1 MKDLDY
7 IKQFSKIS
15 ITKACNQVKVDRT
28 NVLNNKASKEK
39 IKKVR
44 EELESEVAK
53 LYIRKDD

>member
-7 IKQFSKIS
+7 IKKFSKIS
-15 ITKACNQVKVDRT
+15 ITKACKKVKVNRQ
-28 NVLNNKASKEK
+28 NVLNNKANKDK

-53 LYIRKDD
+53 LYIREDD